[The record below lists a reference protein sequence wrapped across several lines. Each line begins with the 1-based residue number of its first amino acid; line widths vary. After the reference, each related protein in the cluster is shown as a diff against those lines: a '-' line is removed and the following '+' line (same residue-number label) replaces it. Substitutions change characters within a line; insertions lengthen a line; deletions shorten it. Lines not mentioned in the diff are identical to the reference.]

1 MMLETYQLEKY
12 NAIMAERIIEIS
24 KKDHLIHGNEG
35 RKG

>member
-24 KKDHLIHGNEG
+24 KKDYLIHGNEG